1 MEMYV
6 IKYFDKTTKS
16 IKDKYFKGIDSFEEA
31 MEWGKKN
38 INNFN
43 PEMVRKMYKDGG
55 IMDKNK
61 KIGKV
66 MHEFKEHELKTSYGK
81 TVTNPKQAMA
91 IALSESRKM
100 KDGGEL
106 VKDKIYD
113 VIISYEDTKAKLDK
127 YGIKKKQFWR
137 KIYKLYA
144 KNENDAK
151 QDAYKQFISE
161 KANKHKIGKNVIAFE
176 LKSKMKDGGD
186 IEGIKVG
193 DTIYRAWFTDN
204 DGAKSSVIIKA
215 NSLEEA
221 EKKANLIDNGDGYF
235 SYVSNPIKIKNK
247 EQLFEETRNNESIY
261 QYNKGGDIED
271 DTDLFEDY
279 DNLPKNV
286 KAILDKYSDEDYDY
300 ETLAKLKSELNKIGY
315 TFEYGLDAE
324 PYDLKKMEKGGS
336 LDKIV
341 RKFNDPIFGT
351 INIYKEEKINNY
363 VIGIVDGSNDTRHIF
378 IHEGNLDSYGKN
390 TSLPAN
396 FAKTPSFNKNDAN
409 KYYNKLK
416 ENIKKNPNIETYKAI
431 KSIIYA
437 NGGNLGFC
445 YSIGGL

>member
-16 IKDKYFKGIDSFEEA
+16 IKDKFFKGFDAFEDA
-31 MEWGKKN
+31 MEWGRKN

-43 PEMVRKMYKDGG
+43 SEMIRKIYKNGG
-55 IMDKNK
+55 TMDKNK

-100 KDGGEL
+100 K
-106 VKDKIYD
+106 K
-113 VIISYEDTKAKLDK
+113 
-127 YGIKKKQFWR
+127 
-137 KIYKLYA
+137 
-144 KNENDAK
+144 
-151 QDAYKQFISE
+151 
-161 KANKHKIGKNVIAFE
+161 
-176 LKSKMKDGGD
+176 GGD
-186 IEGIKVG
+186 VGEIKVG

-204 DGAKSSVIIKA
+204 DGEKSSVIIKA
-215 NSLEEA
+215 NNLEEA

-286 KAILDKYSDEDYDY
+286 KAILDKYSDEDNDY
-300 ETLAKLKSELNKIGY
+300 ETLAKLKSELNEIGY

-324 PYDLKKMEKGGS
+324 PYGLKKMAKGGS
-336 LDKIV
+336 LNNK
-341 RKFNDPIFGT
+341 KLKL
-351 INIYKEEKINNY
+351 YKLK
-363 VIGIVDGSNDTRHIF
+363 SNDKSDSDLLISKD
-378 IHEGNLDSYGKN
+378 GNSLYIYEKGILYDTLDGKTKG
-390 TSLPAN
+390 TSHRM
-396 FAKTPSFNKNDAN
+396 S
-409 KYYNKLK
+409 KLDLEIIELQK
-416 ENIKKNPNIETYKAI
+416 ITDENEIEAKAI
-431 KSIIYA
+431 EYLTAKPVERHHHEANYILYQRPKNNHWFKISTKEVNNAIENHFLAFHKQARYPRTWE
-437 NGGNLGFC
+437 NGGNLGFT